1 MISFFPDL
9 NVWLAL
15 SSASHSHSSEAWKW
29 LNSLP
34 RDVTLIFCRYTQI
47 GLLRLLTT
55 QSVMGTQ
62 TLTLR
67 GAWEVYERWL
77 NDSRIE
83 FYPEPKNIGAAFRET
98 TKPFLKQ
105 SASKAVG
112 DCYLLAY
119 AAESYATLVTF
130 DKALKAL
137 AYKNGYPA
145 VLPGNP

>member
-1 MISFFPDL
+1 
-9 NVWLAL
+9 
-15 SSASHSHSSEAWKW
+15 
-29 LNSLP
+29 
-34 RDVTLIFCRYTQI
+34 
-47 GLLRLLTT
+47 
-55 QSVMGTQ
+55 MGTQ

-83 FYPEPKNIGAAFRET
+83 FYPEPKNLDAAFRET